1 MNNAARTFGISSL
14 LLFVGACATVEP
26 RGDYVRAADHAR
38 SATGVRDVY
47 SPERVDIEAAVER
60 LLEGGLTADEAVQVC
75 LLNNP
80 SLQAAFLDI
89 GVARA
94 DFVQAGLF
102 SNPFVGVS
110 ARFPDGGGLANIEAS
125 VAQNIAELWQVPLRK
140 QAAQRLLEQTVLK
153 IAREAAVLASEC
165 GAAYYDAVGAGER
178 LAIAREN
185 LAIAQS
191 LLDMAVARQKAGAT
205 NELDVNL
212 SRSLALDAEL
222 AVESARLAASDGRR
236 RLARLLGVEAN
247 AEQLQLVDPLPPA
260 PSDVPD
266 PDALVSAAKDWRLD
280 VRSARQALKEAEWQ
294 LEVQRNLV
302 FPTVELG
309 LAFEREERRSEG
321 GRHIPADTARASI
334 ANGGL
339 TAPDIEPR
347 SARRAADGQNT
358 LLGPSLGIE
367 LPLFDQNQAQIA
379 RARYVYEQSAKTL
392 EALER
397 AVTQE
402 VRGRVDHAVTAW
414 RVAAM
419 YRDKS
424 LPLAESNLELS
435 RRAYEAGQT
444 SFLSVLEAQRFFL
457 DSRSGYIEAA
467 RAAAV
472 AIPELERAVGL
483 PFQILCHEIPPPPAA
498 DANENEETKGAT
510 P

>member
-1 MNNAARTFGISSL
+1 MNNAARTFGVSVL
-14 LLFVGACATVEP
+14 LLFVGGCATVEP
-26 RGDYVRAADHAR
+26 RADYVSAAGHVRAA
-38 SATGVRDVY
+38 TGMHDMYRPD
-47 SPERVDIEAAVER
+47 RVDIEAEVDR
-60 LLEGGLTADEAVQVC
+60 ILDGGITADEAVQVC

-80 SLQAAFLDI
+80 SLQAAFLEI

-102 SNPFVGVS
+102 SNPFVGIS
-110 ARFPDGGGLANIEAS
+110 ARFPDGGGLANIDAS
-125 VAQNIAELWQVPLRK
+125 VAHNIAELWQIPLRK
-140 QAAQRLLEQTVLK
+140 QAAQRVLEQTVLR

-165 GAAYYDAVGAGER
+165 GEAYYDAVGAGER

-185 LAIAQS
+185 LTIAQS

-247 AEQLQLVDPLPPA
+247 AEELQLVDPLPQA

-266 PDALVSAAKDWRLD
+266 PDALVAAAKAWRLD
-280 VRSARQALKEAEWQ
+280 VRSARQALEEAEWQ
-294 LEVQRNLV
+294 LKVQRRLV
-302 FPTVELG
+302 FPTVEVG
-309 LAFEREERRSEG
+309 LAFEREERRSQG
-321 GRHIPADTARASI
+321 GRHIAADTARASI

-339 TAPDIEPR
+339 TAPEIEPR
-347 SARRAADGQNT
+347 SARRAEDGQNT
-358 LLGPSLGIE
+358 LIGPSLGFE
-367 LPLFDQNQAQIA
+367 LPIFDQNQAQIA
-379 RARYVYEQSAKTL
+379 KARYAYEQSAKTL

-419 YRDKS
+419 YRNKS
-424 LPLAESNLELS
+424 VPLAKSNLELS

-457 DSRSGYIEAA
+457 DSRRGYIEAA

-483 PFQILCHEIPPPPAA
+483 PFQTLCHEIPRPPAA
-498 DANENEETKGAT
+498 DANEYEETKGTT

>member
-1 MNNAARTFGISSL
+1 MNNTARTVGVSSL
-14 LLFVGACATVEP
+14 LLFMGACATVEP
-26 RGDYVRAADHAR
+26 RADYSSAVAHVRA
-38 SATGVRDVY
+38 ATGVRDVY
-47 SPERVDIEAAVER
+47 TPERNDIEAAVER
-60 LLEGGLTADEAVQVC
+60 LLEGGITADEAVQVC

-80 SLQAAFLDI
+80 RLQAAFLEI

-94 DFVQAGLF
+94 DFVQSGLF

-125 VAQNIAELWQVPLRK
+125 VAHNIAEVWQIPLRK
-140 QAAQRLLEQTVLK
+140 QAARRVLEKTVLR
-153 IAREAAVLASEC
+153 IARDASVLASEC

-185 LAIAQS
+185 LTIAQS
-191 LLDMAVARQKAGAT
+191 VLDMAVTRQKAGAA

-222 AVESARLAASDGRR
+222 AVESARLASSDGRR

-247 AEQLQLVDPLPPA
+247 AEELQLVDPLPQA

-266 PDALVSAAKDWRLD
+266 PGALVSAAKDWRLD
-280 VRSARQALKEAEWQ
+280 VRSARQALEEAEWQ
-294 LEVQRNLV
+294 LKVQRKLV

-321 GRHIPADTARASI
+321 GRHIAADTARASI

-347 SARRAADGQNT
+347 SARRAGDGQNT
-358 LLGPSLGIE
+358 LIGPSLGFE
-367 LPLFDQNQAQIA
+367 LPIFDQNQAQIA
-379 RARYVYEQSAKTL
+379 KARYVYEQSAKTL

-424 LPLAESNLELS
+424 VPLAESNLELS
-435 RRAYEAGQT
+435 RQAYEAGQT

-498 DANENEETKGAT
+498 EANQDGDTERTT